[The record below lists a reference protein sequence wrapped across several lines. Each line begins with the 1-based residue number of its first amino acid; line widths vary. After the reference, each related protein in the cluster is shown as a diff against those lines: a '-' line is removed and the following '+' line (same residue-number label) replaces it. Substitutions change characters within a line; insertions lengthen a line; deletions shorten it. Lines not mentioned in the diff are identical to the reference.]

1 MWSKTFLLLFTSSF
15 CSCLHLRGTVQT
27 IFIQRYVSWTW
38 PSLWLKHTFTT
49 ILHYLT
55 SFIYYQHAANL
66 YHLVCIHALIL
77 VEIDN
82 IYQLIYMYLWIF
94 PHKFENHSFNSTLK
108 ECGACIFILFLKR
121 EVNGALPHALSKLF
135 TQ

>member
-27 IFIQRYVSWTW
+27 IFIQKICVMNMTLFMTETYIY
-38 PSLWLKHTFTT
+38 HYFTN
-49 ILHYLT
+49 LT
-55 SFIYYQHAANL
+55 SFICYQHAANL